1 MRACLAL
8 TVLFTI
14 TLFAED
20 ATTSSALLIES
31 VTLQGTQLKVDF
43 ATQVGHPYDAAAI
56 DQDLHRL
63 WNTGRFDD
71 IRVEKS
77 KTAIVFHVVENP
89 RLRLRKLVIDPATT
103 GLQLALAEG
112 TPINDVS
119 AHAVILEARKQ
130 LIARGYVNPQLDYN
144 LLPVTGSA
152 VDLRLTVN
160 PGERVKVREVRFS
173 GDPGLAARE
182 LSGALNALHIRR
194 IFRWRLLP
202 AYNQDAVEADLA
214 RLRSL
219 YMSKGYF
226 DANVR
231 LEDIERQPD
240 GAHIRVF
247 VQAGPRYQVRK
258 LTIDGAPSPAPV
270 CICLLAARREAQ
282 RLGILDFTATLHVQ
296 PADANH
302 TIDLSATIER
312 GQPYR
317 LGRIDFIGNHRYS
330 DATLRRNLLLDEGQ
344 VLDELQ
350 LRKSIDRLNR
360 SNLFEP
366 LTEKNVAVQTNE
378 ATGIANVTVR
388 LIERK
393 RGAWNLSGPVGPAS
407 FAGPLQ
413 ASISSRL
420 PTWGAGL
427 FELSTYTASVSMF
440 AFAHPI
446 LPLLAI
452 GNKHP
457 LLPVLALARPFSPTF
472 GWKSG
477 FSIAPQLGWRA
488 SALSYAIIQAQQ
500 RLLPALSGDRALV
513 SPLPVTVQREKGE
526 SVLFCEQPKP
536 RFANVRNVASLTV
549 RFAGSFASF

>member
-1 MRACLAL
+1 MRAFLAL
-8 TVLFTI
+8 TLLFTASI
-14 TLFAED
+14 FAED
-20 ATTSSALLIES
+20 ATTSVAPLIES
-31 VTLQGTQLKVDF
+31 VTLRGTQLKVDF
-43 ATQVGHPYDAAAI
+43 ATQVGHPYDAAAVA
-56 DQDLHRL
+56 QDLHRL

-71 IRVEKS
+71 IRVEKNE
-77 KTAIVFHVVENP
+77 TAIVFHVAENP
-89 RLRLRKLVIDPATT
+89 RLRLRKLVIEPSTT
-103 GLQLALAEG
+103 GLQLALPEG
-112 TPINDVS
+112 APMNEVS

-130 LIARGYVNPQLDYN
+130 LIARGYADPQFDYSM
-144 LLPVTGSA
+144 LPVTGST

-160 PGERVKVREVRFS
+160 PGERVRVREVQFS
-173 GDPGLAARE
+173 GDVGLAPRE

-202 AYNQDAVEADLA
+202 AYNQEAVDADLA
-214 RLRSL
+214 RVRSL

-226 DANVR
+226 DAGVR
-231 LEDIERQPD
+231 LDDTERQPD
-240 GAHIRVF
+240 GAHIRIF
-247 VQAGPRYQVRK
+247 VQSGPRYQVRK
-258 LTIDGAPSPAPV
+258 LTIDGAPAAAPI
-270 CICLLAARREAQ
+270 CACLLAARREAQ
-282 RLGILDFTATLHVQ
+282 RQGILDFTATLHVQ

-302 TIDLSATIER
+302 TVDVSAATDR
-312 GQPYR
+312 GRPYR
-317 LGRIDFIGNHRYS
+317 IGRIDFIGNRRYS

-344 VLDELQ
+344 LLDELQ
-350 LRKSIDRLNR
+350 LRKSVDRLNR

-366 LTEKNVAVQTNE
+366 ITEKNVAVQTNE
-378 ATGIANVTVR
+378 NSGIADVTVR

-420 PTWGAGL
+420 PPWGAGL
-427 FELSTYTASVSMF
+427 FELSTYSASISMF

-457 LLPVLALARPFSPTF
+457 LLPVLALARPFSPSY

-488 SALSYAIIQAQQ
+488 SALSYAIVQAQQ
-500 RLLPALSGDRALV
+500 RLLPALSGDRGLI

-526 SVLFCEQPKP
+526 SALFCEQPKP
-536 RFANVRNVASLTV
+536 RFANVRNIASLTV

>member
-1 MRACLAL
+1 MRIA
-8 TVLFTI
+8 VLCFLLST
-14 TLFAED
+14 TSLFAED
-20 ATTSSALLIES
+20 ASTSSVPLIES
-31 VTLQGTQLKVDF
+31 VTLSGTHLKVDF

-71 IRVEKS
+71 IRVERS
-77 KTAIVFHVVENP
+77 ESAIVFHVVENP
-89 RLRLRKLVIDPATT
+89 RLRLRKLVIEPSTT
-103 GLQLALAEG
+103 GLQLALPEG
-112 TPINDVS
+112 TPVDEVS

-130 LIARGYVNPQLDYN
+130 LIARGYVDPQLDYN
-144 LLPVTGSA
+144 LLPVTGRT

-160 PGERVKVREVRFS
+160 PGERVRVREVQFS
-173 GDPGLAARE
+173 GDPGLSSRE
-182 LSGALNALHIRR
+182 LSGALNALHVRR

-202 AYNQDAVEADLA
+202 AYNREAVEADLA
-214 RLRSL
+214 RVRSL

-226 DANVR
+226 DASVR
-231 LEDIERQPD
+231 LDDTERQPD
-240 GAHIRVF
+240 GAHVRIF
-247 VQAGPRYQVRK
+247 VESGLRYQVRK
-258 LTIDGAPSPAPV
+258 LTIDGAAATTSV
-270 CICLLAARREAQ
+270 CTCLLAARREAQ
-282 RLGILDFTATLHVQ
+282 RQGILDFTATLHVQ

-302 TIDLSATIER
+302 SVDLSATTER

-317 LGRIDFIGNHRYS
+317 LGRIDFIGNRRYS

-344 VLDELQ
+344 LLDELQ
-350 LRKSIDRLNR
+350 LRKSVDRLNR

-366 LTEKNVAVQTNE
+366 ITEKNVAVRTNE
-378 ATGIANVTVR
+378 ASGIAEVTVR

-407 FAGPLQ
+407 LAGPLQ

-420 PTWGAGL
+420 PPWGAGL

-457 LLPVLALARPFSPTF
+457 LLPILALARPFSPAY

-488 SALSYAIIQAQQ
+488 SALSYAIVQAQQ
-500 RLLPALSGDRALV
+500 RLLPALAGDRGLV
-513 SPLPVTVQREKGE
+513 SQLPVTVERPGSE

-536 RFANVRNVASLTV
+536 RFANLRNVASLTV

>member
-1 MRACLAL
+1 MRI
-8 TVLFTI
+8 TVFCFLLFTTSI
-14 TLFAED
+14 FAED
-20 ATTSSALLIES
+20 ATTSSAPLIES
-31 VTLQGTQLKVDF
+31 VSLRGTQLKVDF
-43 ATQVGHPYDAAAI
+43 ATQVGQPYDAAAI
-56 DQDLHRL
+56 QQDLHRL

-71 IRVEKS
+71 IRVEKNES
-77 KTAIVFHVVENP
+77 AIVFYVVENS
-89 RLRLRKLVIDPATT
+89 RLRLRKLVIAPATT

-112 TPINDVS
+112 TPMNEVS

-130 LIARGYVNPQLDYN
+130 LIARGYVDPQFDYSM
-144 LLPVTGSA
+144 LPVTGST
-152 VDLRLTVN
+152 VDLHLTVN
-160 PGERVKVREVRFS
+160 PGERVRVREIQFTGHS
-173 GDPGLAARE
+173 GLAPRE

-202 AYNQDAVEADLA
+202 AYNQEAVEADLA
-214 RLRSL
+214 RVRSL

-226 DANVR
+226 DASVR
-231 LEDIERQPD
+231 LDDTERRVD
-240 GAHIRVF
+240 GAHIRIF
-247 VQAGPRYQVRK
+247 VQSGPHYQVRK
-258 LTIDGAPSPAPV
+258 FTIDSAPAAASV
-270 CICLLAARREAQ
+270 CACLLAARRQAQ
-282 RLGILDFTATLHVQ
+282 RQGILDFTSTLHVQ

-302 TIDLSATIER
+302 TVDLSATIER

-317 LGRIDFIGNHRYS
+317 VGRIDFIGNHRYS

-344 VLDELQ
+344 LLDELR

-366 LTEKNVAVQTNE
+366 ITEKNVAVQTNE
-378 ATGIANVTVR
+378 TSGIADVTVR

-393 RGAWNLSGPVGPAS
+393 WGAWNLSGPVGPAS

-420 PTWGAGL
+420 PPWGAGL

-457 LLPVLALARPFSPTF
+457 LLPVLALARPFSPAA
-472 GWKSG
+472 GWMSG

-488 SALSYAIIQAQQ
+488 SALSYAIVQAQQ
-500 RLLPALSGDRALV
+500 HLLPALSGDRGLV

-536 RFANVRNVASLTV
+536 RFANMRNIASLTV